1 MIAFPTK
8 TQLTELLEHEQGDC
22 VSILMGTYQAGRDTN
37 QNPIRFKNLVQ
48 QAIQQ
53 AKQAD
58 SELVPRLVELAK
70 LEHDSTFWQHQ
81 SAGLAIYLSGEYEE
95 HVLLSH
101 DPGESVSFG
110 PEFNVRSIAS
120 VACGETNLLTLALSW
135 ERARLFRSDG
145 HTTMEIQD
153 EIFPL
158 TMDELVTERDPEKQ
172 LQYSSHESFGNGG
185 SETVMYHG
193 HGNGEGKIEAD
204 RRNYLS
210 RVGEYVA
217 KRLYN
222 TDQQLVAIATEEVAG
237 HFDAAAESVE
247 LTQCIHVSPDGLTD
261 SQLTARITAFAREH
275 NQHNDD
281 VMTERLQSSIAS
293 NLGSV
298 DIKDVVRAAATGR
311 VSTLIVEPKQAIFGN
326 YDATTQDVTL
336 DDNSRIDLVNK
347 AVRLTLQAGGTV
359 RGLQNNAST
368 NPLAAIYRY

>member
-58 SELVPRLVELAK
+58 SELVPRMVELAK

-247 LTQCIHVSPDGLTD
+247 LTQCIQVSPDGLTD
-261 SQLTARITAFAREH
+261 SQLTARISAFAKEH
-275 NQHNDD
+275 NQHHDD
-281 VMTERLQSSIAS
+281 LLSDRLGAAIAGE
-293 NLGSV
+293 LGSV
-298 DIKDVVRAAATGR
+298 DLKSVVLRAAEGR
-311 VSTLIVEPKQAIFGN
+311 VDTLLLGQDQPLLGRCDLNTGQVE
-326 YDATTQDVTL
+326 L
-336 DDNSRIDLVNK
+336 DPNADTDLVNK
-347 AVRLTLQAGGTV
+347 AVRLTLKAGGTV
-359 RGLQNNAST
+359 RRLQDNAST
-368 NPLAAIYRY
+368 QPVAAIYRY